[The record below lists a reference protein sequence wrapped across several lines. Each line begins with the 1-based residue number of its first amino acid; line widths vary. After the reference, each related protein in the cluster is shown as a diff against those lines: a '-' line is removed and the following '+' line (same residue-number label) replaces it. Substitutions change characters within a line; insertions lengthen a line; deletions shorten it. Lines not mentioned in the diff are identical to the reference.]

1 MKPRI
6 LVTPAAGKTG
16 SQVVRHLIEEEF
28 PVRAGRAVVTLRA
41 TQRSPRR
48 SFSKRLKAARKEES
62 VMKKWKRNVAWMV
75 FALVLS
81 AASPPAGAE
90 PHPGIPGGFV
100 PPLDPTG
107 IELKTK
113 RLAPGVYALL
123 AGHGAV
129 DNSGFVVGDR
139 GVLVIDAHIN
149 GAMARQIQAA
159 VRRVTDKPILYLVNT
174 NFHGDHTFGNY
185 AFPASTQIV
194 AHRKTA
200 ERMRHFE
207 EEKALIL
214 LTVNNKSDVLADVR
228 LRIPDVVFDSFM
240 WIDLGGRVVEVHHF
254 GAGNT
259 PGDTVIY
266 VPEARVA
273 WTGNLVVGEGMIP
286 PIFEGN
292 ASAYLKTIARF
303 AAALEVETIIPG
315 HGALATGS
323 NLSLYVHYLSD
334 LIQAV
339 RRAVREGKTLE
350 ETVAQMPGLKK
361 FAPPKDHPLNELIAG
376 LHRRDA
382 CSRQSKLA
390 GDGGAPTAKP
400 DGSEKIEA
408 TIDGST
414 GHDGARPF
422 AAAVA

>member
-1 MKPRI
+1 M
-6 LVTPAAGKTG
+6 
-16 SQVVRHLIEEEF
+16 
-28 PVRAGRAVVTLRA
+28 
-41 TQRSPRR
+41 
-48 SFSKRLKAARKEES
+48 
-62 VMKKWKRNVAWMV
+62 
-75 FALVLS
+75 
-81 AASPPAGAE
+81 
-90 PHPGIPGGFV
+90 
-100 PPLDPTG
+100 
-107 IELKTK
+107 
-113 RLAPGVYALL
+113 
-123 AGHGAV
+123 
-129 DNSGFVVGDR
+129 
-139 GVLVIDAHIN
+139 
-149 GAMARQIQAA
+149 
-159 VRRVTDKPILYLVNT
+159 
-174 NFHGDHTFGNY
+174 
-185 AFPASTQIV
+185 
-194 AHRKTA
+194 
-200 ERMRHFE
+200 
-207 EEKALIL
+207 
-214 LTVNNKSDVLADVR
+214 
-228 LRIPDVVFDSFM
+228 
-240 WIDLGGRVVEVHHF
+240 
-254 GAGNT
+254 
-259 PGDTVIY
+259 IY

-315 HGALATGS
+315 HGAPATGS

-361 FAPPKDHPLNELIAG
+361 FAPPKDHPLNEFIAG